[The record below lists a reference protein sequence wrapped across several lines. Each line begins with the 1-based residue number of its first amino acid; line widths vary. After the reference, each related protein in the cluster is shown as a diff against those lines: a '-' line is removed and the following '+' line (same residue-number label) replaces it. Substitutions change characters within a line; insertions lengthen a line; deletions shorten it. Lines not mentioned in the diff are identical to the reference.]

1 MTDDTVT
8 LEIAAPD
15 DWHVH
20 LRDDEMLSAV
30 TPYTANVFRHAV
42 VMPNINPPVT
52 STQAAAAYRARV
64 LAAAGPDAR
73 HDFTPM
79 MVLYLNDQIVVDD
92 LLAGAADGVVFGAK
106 YYPAGATT
114 NSAAG
119 GNDLLAFRPVLEA
132 MAGAGIPLLV
142 HAESTDPSLDIF
154 DREADFIEN
163 QLLPVVEHIP
173 ELRGTVEHISTSL
186 LLWRTCLL
194 YTSDAADE

>member
-92 LLAGAADGVVFGAK
+92 LLAAQ
-106 YYPAGATT
+106 P
-114 NSAAG
+114 
-119 GNDLLAFRPVLEA
+119 RPVAAVPQALTR
-132 MAGAGIPLLV
+132 GLV
-142 HAESTDPSLDIF
+142 PS
-154 DREADFIEN
+154 
-163 QLLPVVEHIP
+163 PVALAP
-173 ELRGTVEHISTSL
+173 PRS
-186 LLWRTCLL
+186 RQ
-194 YTSDAADE
+194 

>member
-119 GNDLLAFRPVLEA
+119 GNDLLAFQPCARSDGRGGDPAACACRVDRPQ
-132 MAGAGIPLLV
+132 PR
-142 HAESTDPSLDIF
+142 H
-154 DREADFIEN
+154 
-163 QLLPVVEHIP
+163 
-173 ELRGTVEHISTSL
+173 LRSGG
-186 LLWRTCLL
+186 
-194 YTSDAADE
+194 